1 RSPDAR
7 LPRELRRGAPGDRAR
22 LPLPVRPV
30 AASLATGDT
39 LQSRVARCT
48 LPQAKCASSATSL
61 RLDRERIGVE
71 VERELLAELL
81 ELFEIERSRPGTGR
95 LGHRREVLA
104 HVVDHGAAAAVRDA
118 VAVRA

>member
-1 RSPDAR
+1 GSPLRADPGPVAARDRHPQGGLADQHVAATVRSPDAR
-7 LPRELRRGAPGDRAR
+7 LPRELRRGAPGDRAG

-71 VERELLAELL
+71 VERELLA
-81 ELFEIERSRPGTGR
+81 
-95 LGHRREVLA
+95 
-104 HVVDHGAAAAVRDA
+104 
-118 VAVRA
+118 